1 MASAL
6 WRSKS
11 SRIHLYLDDDEG
23 FESSTNPHIGWLASH
38 PRVIIHNF
46 KLSEWLRDAIGATRW
61 TGPAIARRLAR
72 RVLNRWVPSRIS
84 LSLSRLTAIRHL
96 VGHYHSHFA
105 WFPNMSHQHVLRSEG
120 LAHRAGVF
128 RILITIRIP
137 RESVFYSGL
146 GVYFA
151 ALFTKWD
158 FRSPFTYKWGTE
170 TWANTAICFFPKKK
184 IVNPTDTLSAVRS
197 HPALH
202 WFLFS
207 LENCLTFGTNVLP
220 AGSFD
225 PGWTT
230 GSAGYRSNK
239 IFFQNNEFSTAFVK
253 EFPSAFLGRALA
265 QSVAN
270 SKHQKMATAWHR
282 SSSWPARSDLTADE
296 FCK

>member
-96 VGHYHSHFA
+96 VGHYHS
-105 WFPNMSHQHVLRSEG
+105 
-120 LAHRAGVF
+120 
-128 RILITIRIP
+128 
-137 RESVFYSGL
+137 
-146 GVYFA
+146 YFA

-158 FRSPFTYKWGTE
+158 FRSPFTYKWGTK